1 MDLVLGPGNTLMHR
15 QTILLLFM
23 ILLFQGCSSLQQAE
37 QLMNG
42 IQPTGE
48 VKGVKLSGLDLRG
61 IDLLFDVEVDNPN
74 PVAISLDGL
83 DYDLKLLN
91 RSFLKGQQ
99 SMGMSLA
106 ADGKSQVKLPVRME
120 FERLLQHYSELSNRD
135 DVPYQLDLGLGI
147 DVPLLGRVRLP
158 MSYQGRLPVP
168 KLPDVRVSRIDV
180 QRLSLQA
187 IDLMLE
193 LEVENPNRFA
203 LMLQRLD
210 YQFKLNGID
219 VGQGAAAQSLNI
231 DKQGKGRVRL
241 PLSLDLQKAGG
252 GLYSALMGGRG
263 LSYELSGML
272 DATGDTPLIGDIKI
286 PLDKQGNFNLSR

>member
-1 MDLVLGPGNTLMHR
+1 MHR

-23 ILLFQGCSSLQQAE
+23 ILLLQGCSSLQQAE

-48 VKGVKLSGLDLRG
+48 VKGVNLSGLDLRG

-168 KLPDVRVSRIDV
+168 KLPDVSVSRIDV

>member
-1 MDLVLGPGNTLMHR
+1 MHR
-15 QTILLLFM
+15 QTIFLLFL

-37 QLMNG
+37 QLMTG
-42 IQPTGE
+42 VQPTGE

-120 FERLLQHYSELSNRD
+120 FEHLLKHYSELSKRD

-203 LMLQRLD
+203 LMLQRLE

-241 PLSLDLQKAGG
+241 PLSLDLHKAGG

-286 PLDKQGNFNLSR
+286 PLDRQGNFNFNR

>member
-1 MDLVLGPGNTLMHR
+1 MHR

-61 IDLLFDVEVDNPN
+61 IDLMFDVEVDNPN

-263 LSYELSGML
+263 LSYELSGRL
-272 DATGDTPLIGDIKI
+272 DATGDT
-286 PLDKQGNFNLSR
+286 

>member
-1 MDLVLGPGNTLMHR
+1 MHR

-120 FERLLQHYSELSNRD
+120 FERLLEHYSELSKRD

-272 DATGDTPLIGDIKI
+272 DATGDSPLIGDIKI
-286 PLDKQGNFNLSR
+286 PLDRQGSFNLDR

>member
-1 MDLVLGPGNTLMHR
+1 MTGV
-15 QTILLLFM
+15 
-23 ILLFQGCSSLQQAE
+23 
-37 QLMNG
+37 
-42 IQPTGE
+42 QPTGE

-120 FERLLQHYSELSNRD
+120 FEHLLKHYSELSKRD

-203 LMLQRLD
+203 LMLQRLE

-272 DATGDTPLIGDIKI
+272 DATGDSPLIGDIKI
-286 PLDKQGNFNLSR
+286 PLDRQGSFNFNR

>member
-1 MDLVLGPGNTLMHR
+1 MHR

-120 FERLLQHYSELSNRD
+120 FERLLEHYSELSKRD

-286 PLDKQGNFNLSR
+286 PLDKQGKFNLSR

>member
-1 MDLVLGPGNTLMHR
+1 MHR

>member
-1 MDLVLGPGNTLMHR
+1 MHR

-106 ADGKSQVKLPVRME
+106 ADGTSQVKLPVRME

-263 LSYELSGML
+263 LSYELSGRL

-286 PLDKQGNFNLSR
+286 PLDKQGKFNLSR

>member
-1 MDLVLGPGNTLMHR
+1 MHR

-120 FERLLQHYSELSNRD
+120 FERLLEHYSELSNRD

-286 PLDKQGNFNLSR
+286 PLDRQGSFNLDR

>member
-1 MDLVLGPGNTLMHR
+1 MHR

-147 DVPLLGRVRLP
+147 DVPPLGRVRLP

-286 PLDKQGNFNLSR
+286 PLDRQGNFNLNR

>member
-1 MDLVLGPGNTLMHR
+1 MHR
-15 QTILLLFM
+15 QSILLLFM

-48 VKGVKLSGLDLRG
+48 VKGVKLSGLDLKG

-120 FERLLQHYSELSNRD
+120 FERLLQHYSELSKRD

-168 KLPDVRVSRIDV
+168 QLPDVRVSRIDV

-263 LSYELSGML
+263 LSYELSGRL

-286 PLDKQGNFNLSR
+286 PLDRQGNFNLSH

>member
-1 MDLVLGPGNTLMHR
+1 MHR

-42 IQPTGE
+42 IQPSGE

-120 FERLLQHYSELSNRD
+120 FERLLEHYSELSKRD

-286 PLDKQGNFNLSR
+286 PLDRQGSFNLNR

>member
-1 MDLVLGPGNTLMHR
+1 MELVLGPGNTLMHR

-120 FERLLQHYSELSNRD
+120 FERLLQHYSELSKRD
-135 DVPYQLDLGLGI
+135 DLPYQLDLGLGI

-158 MSYQGRLPVP
+158 ISYQGRLPVP
-168 KLPDVRVSRIDV
+168 KLPDVRVNRIDV
-180 QRLSLQA
+180 QRMSLQA

>member
-1 MDLVLGPGNTLMHR
+1 MHS

-180 QRLSLQA
+180 QRMSLQA

-241 PLSLDLQKAGG
+241 PLSLDL
-252 GLYSALMGGRG
+252 
-263 LSYELSGML
+263 
-272 DATGDTPLIGDIKI
+272 
-286 PLDKQGNFNLSR
+286 

>member
-1 MDLVLGPGNTLMHR
+1 MHR

-193 LEVENPNRFA
+193 LEVENPNRFT

-263 LSYELSGML
+263 LSYELSGRL

-286 PLDKQGNFNLSR
+286 PLDKQGKFNLSR

>member
-1 MDLVLGPGNTLMHR
+1 MHR

-120 FERLLQHYSELSNRD
+120 FERLLEHYSELSKRD

-286 PLDKQGNFNLSR
+286 PLDRQGSFNLDR

>member
-1 MDLVLGPGNTLMHR
+1 
-15 QTILLLFM
+15 M

-42 IQPTGE
+42 IQPSGE

-120 FERLLQHYSELSNRD
+120 FEQLLEHYSELSKHD
-135 DVPYQLDLGLGI
+135 DVPYQLDLGLGV

-158 MSYQGRLPVP
+158 ISYQGRLPVP

-180 QRLSLQA
+180 QRMSLQA

-203 LMLQRLD
+203 LILQRLD

-231 DKQGKGRVRL
+231 DKRGKGRVRL
-241 PLSLDLQKAGG
+241 PLSLDLQKAGS

-272 DATGDTPLIGDIKI
+272 DASGDTPLIGDIKI
-286 PLDKQGNFNLSR
+286 PLDRQGSFNLNR

>member
-1 MDLVLGPGNTLMHR
+1 MHR

-120 FERLLQHYSELSNRD
+120 FERLLQHYSELSKRD
-135 DVPYQLDLGLGI
+135 DLPYQLDLGLGI

-158 MSYQGRLPVP
+158 ISYQGRLPVP
-168 KLPDVRVSRIDV
+168 KLPDVRVNRIDV
-180 QRLSLQA
+180 QRMSLQA

>member
-1 MDLVLGPGNTLMHR
+1 
-15 QTILLLFM
+15 
-23 ILLFQGCSSLQQAE
+23 SLQQAE

-120 FERLLQHYSELSNRD
+120 FERLLEHYSELSNRD

-168 KLPDVRVSRIDV
+168 KLPDVRVNRIDV
-180 QRLSLQA
+180 QRMSLQA

-286 PLDKQGNFNLSR
+286 PLDRQGSFNLNR

>member
-1 MDLVLGPGNTLMHR
+1 
-15 QTILLLFM
+15 M

-42 IQPTGE
+42 IQPSGE
-48 VKGVKLSGLDLRG
+48 VKGVKLSGLDLSG

-120 FERLLQHYSELSNRD
+120 FERLLEHYSELSKHD
-135 DVPYQLDLGLGI
+135 DVPYQLDLGLGV

-158 MSYQGRLPVP
+158 ISYQGRLPVP

-180 QRLSLQA
+180 QRMSLQA

-203 LMLQRLD
+203 LILQRLD
-210 YQFKLNGID
+210 YQLKLNGID

-241 PLSLDLQKAGG
+241 PLSLDLQKAGS

-272 DATGDTPLIGDIKI
+272 DASGDTPLIGDIKI
-286 PLDKQGNFNLSR
+286 PLDRQGSFNLNR

>member
-1 MDLVLGPGNTLMHR
+1 MHR

-180 QRLSLQA
+180 QRMSLQA

-263 LSYELSGML
+263 LSYELSGRL

-286 PLDKQGNFNLSR
+286 PLDKQGKFNLSR

>member
-1 MDLVLGPGNTLMHR
+1 MHR

-168 KLPDVRVSRIDV
+168 KLPDVRVNRIDV
-180 QRLSLQA
+180 QRMSLQA

>member
-1 MDLVLGPGNTLMHR
+1 MHR

-120 FERLLQHYSELSNRD
+120 FERLLEHYSELSKRD

-231 DKQGKGRVRL
+231 DKQGKGWVRL

-272 DATGDTPLIGDIKI
+272 DATGDSPLIGDIKI
-286 PLDKQGNFNLSR
+286 PLDRQGSFNLDR

>member
-1 MDLVLGPGNTLMHR
+1 MHR
-15 QTILLLFM
+15 QTIFLLFL

-37 QLMNG
+37 QLMTG
-42 IQPTGE
+42 VQPTGE

-120 FERLLQHYSELSNRD
+120 FERLLEHYSELSKRD

-272 DATGDTPLIGDIKI
+272 DATGDSPLIGDIKI
-286 PLDKQGNFNLSR
+286 PLDRQGSFNLDR

>member
-1 MDLVLGPGNTLMHR
+1 MYR
-15 QTILLLFM
+15 QTITLLFLV
-23 ILLFQGCSSLQQAE
+23 LLFQGCSSLQQAE
-37 QLMNG
+37 QLMTG
-42 IQPTGE
+42 IAPTGE

-74 PVAISLDGL
+74 PVAITLDGL
-83 DYDLKLLN
+83 DYDLQLLN
-91 RSFLKGQQ
+91 RRFLKGQQ
-99 SMGMSLA
+99 AMGMSLA

-120 FERLLQHYSELSNRD
+120 FEQLLKQYSELSKRD
-135 DVPYQLDLGLGI
+135 DVPYQLDLGLGV

-158 MSYQGRLPVP
+158 VSYQGVLPVP

-219 VGQGAAAQSLNI
+219 VGQGAAAQTLNV
-231 DKQGKGRVRL
+231 DKLGKGRVHL
-241 PLSLDLQKAGG
+241 PLSLDLQKAGS
-252 GLYSALMGGRG
+252 GLYSALVGGRG

-272 DATGDTPLIGDIKI
+272 DATGDTPIIGDIKI
-286 PLDKQGNFNLSR
+286 PLDKQGRFNLNR

>member
-1 MDLVLGPGNTLMHR
+1 MHR

-74 PVAISLDGL
+74 PVVISLDGL

-120 FERLLQHYSELSNRD
+120 FERLLEHYSELSKRD

-286 PLDKQGNFNLSR
+286 PLDRQGSFNLDR

>member
-1 MDLVLGPGNTLMHR
+1 MHR

-61 IDLLFDVEVDNPN
+61 IDLMFDVEVDNPN

>member
-1 MDLVLGPGNTLMHR
+1 MHS

-263 LSYELSGML
+263 LSYELSGRL

-286 PLDKQGNFNLSR
+286 PLDKQGKFNLSR